1 MSPGLKLYLDCIVFI
16 FGAVV
21 GSFLN
26 VCVHR
31 MPRGRSIVRPPSH
44 CPKCKEPIQWFD
56 NIPILSYVI
65 LRGRCRNC
73 AVRISPRYALV
84 ELVTGL
90 FFLAVWLKFTG
101 WLIPIFWLFIA
112 GLLVAT
118 FIDFEHYIIPDEIT
132 LGGCVAGLV
141 LATAFPPLVGETVWY
156 LGLVWSFVGLLV
168 GGLSVW
174 AIVEVGKLAF
184 GRRKVPLELGTVV
197 TIADK
202 QLTVQDEV
210 VKWEELFMRDSD
222 RIRFRAATL
231 TFADKTLADVDV
243 RVSETHLYLGEEQFE
258 LTTVGPIRATTDLLI
273 LPQEAMGFGDVKLM
287 AGIGAFLG
295 WKPALFTL
303 MVSSLL
309 GSVVGLGLIILR
321 LREMRGRIPY
331 GPYIAAAA
339 VLWVFYGRELVDWYM
354 RLLIKE

>member
-1 MSPGLKLYLDCIVFI
+1 MSPGLSLYLDCIAFI

-31 MPRGRSIVRPPSH
+31 LPRDQSIVRPPSH
-44 CPKCKEPIQWFD
+44 CPKCKQPIRWFD
-56 NIPILSYVI
+56 NIPIVSYLV
-65 LRGRCRNC
+65 LRGRCRSC
-73 AVRISPRYALV
+73 GVRISPRYATV
-84 ELVTGL
+84 ELITGL

-101 WLIPIFWLFIA
+101 WFVPVYWLFIA
-112 GLLVAT
+112 GLMVAT

-141 LATAFPPLVGETVWY
+141 LAAVFPPLVGQTIWY
-156 LGLVWSFVGLLV
+156 KGWLWSFVGLLV

-174 AIVEVGKLAF
+174 AIVEVGKFLF
-184 GRRKVPLELGTVV
+184 GRRKVPLDPGTAI

-202 QLTVQDEV
+202 QLTVLDEV
-210 VKWEELFMRDSD
+210 VKWDELFMRDSD

-231 TFADKTLADVDV
+231 QFADKTYADVEV
-243 RVSETHLYLGEEQFE
+243 RVSETKLYVGEEEVDLGQA
-258 LTTVGPIRATTDLLI
+258 GAIQATTDLLI
-273 LPQEAMGFGDVKLM
+273 VPQEAMGFGDVKLM
-287 AGIGAFLG
+287 AAIGAFLG

-309 GSVVGLGLIILR
+309 GSVVGLALIVLR

-339 VLWVFYGRELVDWYM
+339 VIWVFYGNELVDWYM
-354 RLLIKE
+354 GLLIKE